1 MQLNPHQI
9 REMADAIRAEMGGD
23 EDETAFLDTLEGATD
38 AMEFADH
45 IIAAMQDS
53 EAMARAIADQEK
65 ALKARRDRI
74 EARADA
80 LKFRLL
86 PLLDAIGVTKLERPR
101 ATISRR
107 AGSLS
112 VQITDPEALPSQ
124 LMRVK
129 TVTEPD
135 KAAIK
140 AQLQDGVEVPG
151 AALVR
156 GADTVS
162 VRVA

>member
-9 REMADAIRAEMGGD
+9 REMADAIRQELGGD
-23 EDETAFLDTLEGATD
+23 DDERAFLDTLEGATD
-38 AMEFADH
+38 AMEFADY
-45 IIAAMQDS
+45 IIAAMQES
-53 EAMARAIADQEK
+53 EAMAIAIEIQEVQ
-65 ALKARRDRI
+65 LLGRRKRI

-80 LKFRLL
+80 LKYRLL
-86 PLLDAIGVTKLERPR
+86 PLLDAIGVQKLERPR

-112 VQITDPEALPSQ
+112 VQIADAESLPSQ

-129 TVTEPD
+129 TTTEPD

-140 AQLQDGVEVPG
+140 AQLQAGEIVPG